1 VYESLCLC
9 YIKCMD
15 NNKLVSKLHKENI
28 QLEAKNTMLEI
39 ALKQKDKI
47 LKHTISEKDAEIERW
62 KQLYLASNRRIYAKS
77 SETSEQLQLNL
88 FDEPELENLNDAI
101 EHTEGDITEQK
112 VKTYTR
118 RVSQNRTLT
127 LPANTPVVD
136 VYHDGLEDAACDR
149 CEASLQEV
157 GEFTQDTVT
166 FVPATYMIVRHH
178 LPQYKCTNC
187 EPENMDEEGLITSP
201 SASLLNGT
209 ICDPSLLAQIVTDK
223 MHYGLPLY
231 RQEKKLQLGDGQ
243 FISRQAQSSWM
254 MYVAKNL
261 EGLSLAMERELHKC
275 QLWNM
280 DETGVQVLTIPGKEK
295 TNSKR
300 NAFMIVRVGT
310 HRDGSKGPV
319 VFTYSDNRVDAT
331 IATLIGEYEQ
341 VLQSDG
347 LSGYENAAKE
357 KEFTH
362 LGCLVHARRPVAELA
377 KQKSKDPLVKELLR
391 LYGKVFHD
399 EGEIT
404 DLFRAGDISEEA
416 FLERRR
422 EVVGKDFD
430 DLKAWLDTYN
440 GKVLPGS
447 PLQTAI
453 NYPLDRW
460 EALNKFL
467 DFPFATSGNQLAENC
482 IRPFAIGRKNF
493 LFCITPQGAK
503 ASALYYSLVE
513 TCKAMDIDPQKY
525 LTHLFSNAASCKT
538 DSDWDAMLPDKV
550 DLSPI
555 DDYYDT
561 LRKAVPN
568 PDRKEPYMLRGKK
581 R

>member
-1 VYESLCLC
+1 
-9 YIKCMD
+9 MN
-15 NNKLVSKLHKENI
+15 NNKLIAKLQEENM
-28 QLEAKNTMLEI
+28 QLEAKNTILEK
-39 ALKQKDKI
+39 ALQQKENL
-47 LKHTISEKDAEIERW
+47 LKHTVSEKDAEIDRW
-62 KQLYLASNRRIYAKS
+62 KQLYLASNQKIYGKS
-77 SETSEQLQLNL
+77 SETAEQLQLNL
-88 FDEPELENLNDAI
+88 LDEAELENLNDVI
-101 EHTEGDITEQK
+101 EHTEGEITEQK

-136 VYHDGLEDAACDR
+136 IYHDGIEDPTCNR
-149 CEASLQEV
+149 CESSLQQV

-166 FVPATYMIVRHH
+166 FNPPTYTIVRHH
-178 LPQYKCTNC
+178 YPQYRCTNC
-187 EPENMDEEGLITSP
+187 EPETKDEEGLITSP
-201 SASLLNGT
+201 STSLLSGT

-223 MHYGLPLY
+223 MYYGLPLY
-231 RQEKKLQLGDGQ
+231 RQEKKLQLDGGQ

-254 MYVAKNL
+254 MYVARNL
-261 EGLSLAMERELHKC
+261 EGLSLALERALHNC
-275 QLWNM
+275 QIWNM
-280 DETGVQVLTIPGKEK
+280 DETGVKILNLPGKEK

-310 HRDGSKGPV
+310 HRDGSSGPV
-319 VFTYSDNRVDAT
+319 VFTYSDNRVDET
-331 IATLIGEYEQ
+331 IASLIGDYEH

-357 KEFTH
+357 KNFTH
-362 LGCLVHARRPVAELA
+362 LGCLVHARRPIAELV
-377 KQKSKDPLVKELLR
+377 KQKSKDPLVKELLS
-391 LYGKVFHD
+391 LYGKIFHH

-404 DLFRAGDISEEA
+404 DLFCAGSISEEE
-416 FLERRR
+416 FLKRRK

-460 EALNKFL
+460 EALTKFL
-467 DFPFATSGNQLAENC
+467 DFSFATSGNQLAENS
-482 IRPFAIGRKNF
+482 IRPFAVGRKNF

-503 ASALYYSLVE
+503 TSALYYSLVE
-513 TCKAMDIDPQKY
+513 TCKRMKVDPQKY
-525 LTHLFSNAASCKT
+525 FTYLFSNAASCTT
-538 DSDWDAMLPDKV
+538 DNDWDAMLPHKV
-550 DLSPI
+550 NLSSI

-561 LRKAVPN
+561 LRKATAD
-568 PDRKEPYMLRGKK
+568 PDRKDPYILRGKK
-581 R
+581 K

>member
-1 VYESLCLC
+1 
-9 YIKCMD
+9 MND
-15 NNKLVSKLHKENI
+15 NKLIAKLQEENM
-28 QLEAKNTMLEI
+28 QLEAKNTILEK
-39 ALKQKDKI
+39 ALQQKENL
-47 LKHTISEKDAEIERW
+47 LKHTVSEKDAEIDRW
-62 KQLYLASNRRIYAKS
+62 KQLYLASNQKIYGKS
-77 SETSEQLQLNL
+77 SETAEQLQLNL
-88 FDEPELENLNDAI
+88 LDEAELENLNDVI
-101 EHTEGDITEQK
+101 EHTEGEITEQK

-136 VYHDGLEDAACDR
+136 IYHDGIEDPTCNR
-149 CEASLQEV
+149 CESSLQQV

-166 FVPATYMIVRHH
+166 FNPPTYTIVRHH
-178 LPQYKCTNC
+178 YPQYRCTNC
-187 EPENMDEEGLITSP
+187 EPETKDEEGLITSP
-201 SASLLNGT
+201 STSLLSGT
-209 ICDPSLLAQIVTDK
+209 ICDSSLLAQIVTDK

-231 RQEKKLQLGDGQ
+231 RQEKKLQLDGGQ

-254 MYVAKNL
+254 MYVARNL
-261 EGLSLAMERELHKC
+261 EGLSLALERALHNC
-275 QLWNM
+275 QIWNM
-280 DETGVQVLTIPGKEK
+280 DETGVKILNLPGKEK

-310 HRDGSKGPV
+310 HRDGSSGPV
-319 VFTYSDNRVDAT
+319 VFTYSDNRVDET
-331 IATLIGEYEQ
+331 IASLIGDYEH

-357 KEFTH
+357 KNFTH
-362 LGCLVHARRPVAELA
+362 LGCLVHTRRPIAELV
-377 KQKSKDPLVKELLR
+377 KQKSKDPLVKELLS
-391 LYGKVFHD
+391 LYGKIFHH

-404 DLFRAGDISEEA
+404 DLFRAGSISEEE
-416 FLERRR
+416 FLKRRK

-460 EALNKFL
+460 EALSKFL
-467 DFPFATSGNQLAENC
+467 DFSFATSGNQLAENS
-482 IRPFAIGRKNF
+482 IRPFAVGRKNF

-503 ASALYYSLVE
+503 TSALYYSLVE
-513 TCKAMDIDPQKY
+513 TCKRMKVDPQKY
-525 LTHLFSNAASCKT
+525 FTYLFSNAASCTT
-538 DSDWDAMLPDKV
+538 DNDWDAMLPHKV
-550 DLSPI
+550 NLSSI

-561 LRKAVPN
+561 LRKATAD
-568 PDRKEPYMLRGKK
+568 PDRKDPYILRGKK
-581 R
+581 K

>member
-1 VYESLCLC
+1 
-9 YIKCMD
+9 MND
-15 NNKLVSKLHKENI
+15 NKLIAKLQEENM
-28 QLEAKNTMLEI
+28 QLEAKNTILEK
-39 ALKQKDKI
+39 ALQQKENL
-47 LKHTISEKDAEIERW
+47 LKHTVSEKDAEIDRW
-62 KQLYLASNRRIYAKS
+62 KQLYLASNQKIYGKS
-77 SETSEQLQLNL
+77 SETAEQLQLNL
-88 FDEPELENLNDAI
+88 LDEAELENLNDVI
-101 EHTEGDITEQK
+101 EHTEGEITEQK

-136 VYHDGLEDAACDR
+136 IYHDGIEDPTCNR
-149 CEASLQEV
+149 CESSLQQV

-166 FVPATYMIVRHH
+166 FNPPTYTIVRHH
-178 LPQYKCTNC
+178 YPQYRCTNC
-187 EPENMDEEGLITSP
+187 EPETKDEEGLITSP
-201 SASLLNGT
+201 STSLLSGT
-209 ICDPSLLAQIVTDK
+209 ICDSSLLAQIVTDK

-231 RQEKKLQLGDGQ
+231 RQEKKLQLDGGQ

-254 MYVAKNL
+254 MYVARNL
-261 EGLSLAMERELHKC
+261 EGLSLALERALHNC
-275 QLWNM
+275 QIWNM
-280 DETGVQVLTIPGKEK
+280 DETGVKILNLPGKEK

-310 HRDGSKGPV
+310 HRDGSSGPV
-319 VFTYSDNRVDAT
+319 VFTYSDNRVDET
-331 IATLIGEYEQ
+331 IASLIGDYEH

-357 KEFTH
+357 KNFTH
-362 LGCLVHARRPVAELA
+362 LGCLVHTRRPIAELV
-377 KQKSKDPLVKELLR
+377 KQKSKDPLVKELLS
-391 LYGKVFHD
+391 LYGKIFHH

-404 DLFRAGDISEEA
+404 DLFRAGSISEEE
-416 FLERRR
+416 FLKRRK

-460 EALNKFL
+460 EALTKFL
-467 DFPFATSGNQLAENC
+467 DFSFATSGNQLAENS
-482 IRPFAIGRKNF
+482 IRPFAVGRKNF

-503 ASALYYSLVE
+503 TSALYYSLVE
-513 TCKAMDIDPQKY
+513 TCKRMKVDPQKY
-525 LTHLFSNAASCKT
+525 FTYLFSNAASCTT
-538 DSDWDAMLPDKV
+538 DNDWDAMLPHKV
-550 DLSPI
+550 NLSSI

-561 LRKAVPN
+561 LRKATAD
-568 PDRKEPYMLRGKK
+568 PDRKDPYILRGKK
-581 R
+581 K

>member
-1 VYESLCLC
+1 
-9 YIKCMD
+9 MN
-15 NNKLVSKLHKENI
+15 NNKLIAKLQEENM
-28 QLEAKNTMLEI
+28 QLEAKNTILEK
-39 ALKQKDKI
+39 ALQQKENL
-47 LKHTISEKDAEIERW
+47 LKHTVSEKDAEIDRW
-62 KQLYLASNRRIYAKS
+62 KQLYLASNQKIYGKS
-77 SETSEQLQLNL
+77 SETAEQLQLNL
-88 FDEPELENLNDAI
+88 LDEAELENLNDVI
-101 EHTEGDITEQK
+101 EHTEGEITEQK

-136 VYHDGLEDAACDR
+136 IYHDGIEDPTCNR
-149 CEASLQEV
+149 CESSLQQV

-166 FVPATYMIVRHH
+166 FNPPTYTIVRHH
-178 LPQYKCTNC
+178 YPQYRCTNC
-187 EPENMDEEGLITSP
+187 EPETKDEEGLITSP
-201 SASLLNGT
+201 STSLLSGT
-209 ICDPSLLAQIVTDK
+209 ICDSSLLAQIVTDK

-231 RQEKKLQLGDGQ
+231 RQEKKLQLDGGQ

-254 MYVAKNL
+254 MYVARNL
-261 EGLSLAMERELHKC
+261 EGLSLALERALHNC
-275 QLWNM
+275 QIWNM
-280 DETGVQVLTIPGKEK
+280 DETGVKILNLPGKEK

-310 HRDGSKGPV
+310 HRDGSSGPV
-319 VFTYSDNRVDAT
+319 VFTYSDNRVDET
-331 IATLIGEYEQ
+331 IASLIGDYEH

-357 KEFTH
+357 KNFTH
-362 LGCLVHARRPVAELA
+362 LGCLVHARRPIAELV
-377 KQKSKDPLVKELLR
+377 KQKSKDPLVKELLS
-391 LYGKVFHD
+391 LYGKIFHH

-404 DLFRAGDISEEA
+404 DLFRAGSISEEE
-416 FLERRR
+416 FLKRRR

-460 EALNKFL
+460 EALTKFL
-467 DFPFATSGNQLAENC
+467 DFSFATSGNQLAENS
-482 IRPFAIGRKNF
+482 IRPFAVGRKNF

-503 ASALYYSLVE
+503 TSALYYSLVE
-513 TCKAMDIDPQKY
+513 TCKKMKVDPQKY
-525 LTHLFSNAASCKT
+525 FTYLFSNAASCTT
-538 DSDWDAMLPDKV
+538 DNDWDAMLPHKV
-550 DLSPI
+550 NLSSI

-561 LRKAVPN
+561 LRKATAD
-568 PDRKEPYMLRGKK
+568 PDRKDPYILRGKK
-581 R
+581 K